1 MSTRWQAALD
11 PAAHLSLAQLYLFS
25 LNHFSAQ
32 KFVHFFFF
40 TRSLLYI
47 VNFQA
52 HLILSDTVLFFC
64 FINLRFPAILYQ
76 GKLMRT
82 SFSTLFVNFMFLC
95 HILII
100 LTVFQAYHHYYIYYG
115 DLWSVIFDV
124 TIAERLA
131 FIEVIHD
138 G

>member
-32 KFVHFFFF
+32 KFVHFFFLL
-40 TRSLLYI
+40 RNHLYI
-47 VNFQA
+47 VNLQA
-52 HLILSDTVLFFC
+52 HLILSDTALFFC
-64 FINLRFPAILYQ
+64 FINLSFPAILYQ

-82 SFSTLFVNFMFLC
+82 IFSTLFVNFMFLC

-100 LTVFQAYHHYYIYYG
+100 LKVFQAYHCI
-115 DLWSVIFDV
+115 IFIMV
-124 TIAERLA
+124 TC
-131 FIEVIHD
+131 
-138 G
+138 GQ